1 MGPGWQQG
9 SGSSVGARVGRQRIH
24 AQVLGTRLRQLRE
37 GYGLVLQDVADL
49 FATTRNVPSQWEGGQ
64 REPSYENLLH
74 LADFYGVTTDWLL
87 GRGAAERDSPRVK
100 QVKSQLGDYLRLK
113 EGTLPGTTPGQRLRL
128 AVEFLA
134 AQDSAMFS
142 LERIARQLLVSEET
156 IRQMLF
162 GQVIATGPVVQRFAQ
177 YANLPE
183 LWFYQPTPQ
192 LEDASV
198 KYRAL
203 VERFQAEALAPEEVE
218 QRVWGA
224 KRSAQRRARRVP
236 PG

>member
-1 MGPGWQQG
+1 M
-9 SGSSVGARVGRQRIH
+9 SARVEGQRVH

-87 GRGAAERDSPRVK
+87 GREAAERDSPRVK

-113 EGTLPGTTPGQRLRL
+113 EGNLPGTTPGQRLGI
-128 AVEFLA
+128 AVEFLS

-142 LERIARQLLVSEET
+142 LERIARQLLVSEE
-156 IRQMLF
+156 ILRQMLF
-162 GQVIATGPVVQRFAQ
+162 GQAIATGPIIQRFAQ

-224 KRSAQRRARRVP
+224 KRSAQRRARRLP
-236 PG
+236 PA